1 MKQKVNLKDC
11 GLFVTANKNG
21 KNSIYIIGVI
31 YKIIYYVEKIICTWH
46 GYNHGVRN
54 HDVCFRCRTG

>member
-31 YKIIYYVEKIICTWH
+31 YKII
-46 GYNHGVRN
+46 
-54 HDVCFRCRTG
+54 